1 MFCFHLDLLAPTNVT
16 AIVLT
21 PRNVEVTWDQS
32 LFTNVTGYLI
42 SYTTTASY
50 TSDGSVMVNGID
62 NTSHTLTYLEEDTLY
77 AITVQATTDDI
88 TISPYSIAVTVTTNT
103 DGQ

>member
-21 PRNVEVTWDQS
+21 PRTVEVSWDQS
-32 LFTNVTGYLI
+32 LLTDITGYLI

-50 TSDGSVMVNGID
+50 TSGGNLMVDGID
-62 NTSHTLTYLEEDTLY
+62 NTSYILTNLEEDTLY

-88 TISPYSIAVTVTTNT
+88 RISPYSIAVTITTNT
-103 DGQ
+103 DG

>member
-21 PRNVEVTWDQS
+21 PRTVEVTWDQS
-32 LFTNVTGYLI
+32 LLTDITGYLI

-50 TSDGSVMVNGID
+50 TSGGNLMVDGID
-62 NTSHTLTYLEEDTLY
+62 NTSYTLTNLEEDTLY

-88 TISPYSIAVTVTTNT
+88 RISPYSIAVTITTNT
-103 DGQ
+103 DG